1 MKRFF
6 TTALALGVLAAAPLT
21 AAAQEAGDPPTRTDL
36 RALVTDAGTDD
47 ARTTVQDFLK
57 RADVRAVA
65 ADRGI
70 DVERLEGA
78 VATADAG
85 SLATIAERID
95 DAQDQLAGGQT
106 VTITATTIII
116 ILLVIILIIVA

>member
-6 TTALALGVLAAAPLT
+6 TTALAFGVLAAAPLT

-36 RALVTDAGTDD
+36 RALVTEAPAED
-47 ARTTVQDFLK
+47 ARATVRAFLD
-57 RADVRAVA
+57 RSDVRAVA
-65 ADRGI
+65 AERGI

-85 SLATIAERID
+85 SLATVAERID

-106 VTITATTIII
+106 ITITATTIII
-116 ILLVIILIIVA
+116 ILLVIILVIVA